1 MRASPAR
8 RWLLSAGAT
17 AASAYT
23 LDAVATAAG
32 ALLLLSSLL
41 DGTGRGQLLA
51 LLALSY
57 LVWAAGLR
65 IALAANWSLLQATG
79 TSASLP
85 SLLAYDLARRRT
97 DRVRLQRLA
106 AGVGYI
112 GTEIVKEAPYY
123 LAAFGAAALSSEL
136 TTADALI
143 FLIGTNLG
151 AAAYECA
158 LGLTVRHLVGRI
170 SGGAGI
176 AWLALD

>member
-1 MRASPAR
+1 MRPSPVH

-23 LDAVATAAG
+23 LDALATAAG
-32 ALLLLSSLL
+32 ALLLVSALL
-41 DGTGRGQLLA
+41 DGASQGQLLT

-85 SLLAYDLARRRT
+85 SLLAYDLVRRRT
-97 DRVRLQRLA
+97 DRVRLHRLA
-106 AGVGYI
+106 AGTGYI
-112 GTEIVKEAPYY
+112 GTELAKEAPYY

-136 TTADALI
+136 TTDDALI